1 MQDPTLLL
9 RDIHQPPAPPFWPP
23 APGWW
28 LLAGAVLLVLGIVMG
43 LRWKRARRRR
53 EIAAIFD
60 NALDEAATPTAEV
73 AAISQLLRRAARRID
88 PEADRLQGDAWLA
101 FLDRPAGNTR
111 RSRKASA
118 TDGGFGGAP
127 GRLLLEGAFRPEVDP
142 ADVAALRSLAR
153 ARFQQWMLDQ

>member
-28 LLAGAVLLVLGIVMG
+28 LLAGALLLVLGIVIA
-43 LRWKRARRRR
+43 LRWRRTRRRR
-53 EIAAIFD
+53 QIAAIFD

-101 FLDRPAGNTR
+101 FLNRPTGSARRKRRANEAEGRFAGE
-111 RSRKASA
+111 
-118 TDGGFGGAP
+118 P
-127 GRLLLEGAFRPEVDP
+127 GRLLLEGAFRRKVDP

-153 ARFQQWMLDQ
+153 ARFQQWMLGR

>member
-43 LRWKRARRRR
+43 LRWKRARRR

-142 ADVAALRSLAR
+142 ADVATLRSLAR